1 MTLGPILFQSS
12 ACWSRA
18 VDFPANIGPVMTRSF
33 PVGVAADIGEVEE
46 VPKGGQQIGVA
57 DPAEVV
63 GKLRLVEG
71 AAGGVDGGR
80 DEEGRELWPMVR
92 PPAVKGEEAI
102 GGGGVKLSCL
112 GKVSWSGA
120 RLGDGVTPCSREVGG
135 LMGVGNWKEAGWK
148 VVGWNSA
155 PPQE

>member
-18 VDFPANIGPVMTRSF
+18 VDFPANIGPVMMRSF
-33 PVGVAADIGEVEE
+33 PVGAAADIGEVEK
-46 VPKGGQQIGVA
+46 VPKRGQQVGVE

-63 GKLRLVEG
+63 GKLQLVEG
-71 AAGGVDGGR
+71 VAGGVDGGR
-80 DEEGRELWPMVR
+80 DEEGRELWPVVK
-92 PPAVKGEEAI
+92 PPAVNEVEAI
-102 GGGGVKLSCL
+102 GGAGVKLPCL
-112 GKVSWSGA
+112 GKGSWSGA
-120 RLGDGVTPCSREVGG
+120 RLGDGVDSDSREVGG